1 MNDTV
6 RTGRLI
12 LVPALITLAVTAL
25 RLVGELMRWNPT
37 FFSREAGGAGAIVG
51 IVWLV
56 PVFGVYFARKLVS
69 AGLGPASAGRALGLA
84 LLGLTFVPAG
94 IFVARALKLPFLPAV
109 SILAVVALVA
119 ALVASRGWPA
129 LGRVLFAY
137 GLAARIPVAALM
149 LVAMMANWGTHY
161 ELGPPDMPPI
171 ASVFVRWLAI
181 GLVPQLTFW
190 IGFTVVVGTIF
201 GSVAAM
207 IGGRA
212 RSGGPA
218 LAPMGRA

>member
-6 RTGRLI
+6 RTSRLI

-37 FFSREAGGAGAIVG
+37 LFSREAGGAGAIVG

-56 PVFGVYFARKLVS
+56 PIFGVYFARKLVA
-69 AGLGPASAGRALGLA
+69 AGLGPAGAGRALGMA
-84 LLGLTFVPAG
+84 LLGLALVPAG
-94 IFVARALKLPFLPAV
+94 IFVANALKLSFMAVLP
-109 SILAVVALVA
+109 ILAVVSLLAAFVA
-119 ALVASRGWPA
+119 FRGWPA
-129 LGRVLFAY
+129 LGRVLLAY
-137 GLAARIPVAALM
+137 GLAARIPVALLM

-161 ELGPPDMPPI
+161 ELGPPEMPPM
-171 ASVFVRWLAI
+171 SLFTKWVMI

-190 IGFTVVVGTIF
+190 VAFTMVVGAIF
-201 GSVAAM
+201 GAVAAM

-218 LAPMGRA
+218 LAPTGRA

>member
-6 RTGRLI
+6 RTSRLI

-25 RLVGELMRWNPT
+25 RLMGELLRWNPT

-51 IVWLV
+51 IVWWV
-56 PVFGVYFARKLVS
+56 PVFGIYFARKLVA
-69 AGLGPASAGRALGLA
+69 AGLGPAGAGRALGMA
-84 LLGLTFVPAG
+84 LLGLVFVPAG
-94 IFVARALKLPFLPAV
+94 IFVANALKLPFLGVLPV
-109 SILAVVALVA
+109 LAVVSLLAAFVA
-119 ALVASRGWPA
+119 FRGWPA
-129 LGRVLFAY
+129 LGRVLLAY

-161 ELGPPDMPPI
+161 ELGPPEMPPMGL
-171 ASVFVRWLAI
+171 FTKWLLI
-181 GLVPQLTFW
+181 GLLPQLTFW
-190 IGFTVVVGTIF
+190 IAFTIVVGAIF
-201 GSVAAM
+201 GSVTAM

-218 LAPMGRA
+218 VVAPGRA

>member
-56 PVFGVYFARKLVS
+56 PIFGVYFARKLVA
-69 AGLGPASAGRALGLA
+69 AGLGPASAGRALGMA
-84 LLGLTFVPAG
+84 FLGLAFVPAG
-94 IFVARALKLPFLPAV
+94 IFLARALKLPLLGALPLLAAV
-109 SILAVVALVA
+109 SLLAAFVAF
-119 ALVASRGWPA
+119 RGWPA
-129 LGRVLFAY
+129 LGRVLAAY

-149 LVAMMANWGTHY
+149 LVAMLADWGTHY
-161 ELGPPDMPPI
+161 ELGPPDMPPMGLF
-171 ASVFVRWLAI
+171 AKWLVI
-181 GLVPQLTFW
+181 GLLPQLTFW
-190 IGFTVVVGTIF
+190 IGFTIVVGAIF

-218 LAPMGRA
+218 LAPTGRA